1 MTPEKITIGI
11 LNHDNTIY
19 EKYVGNSLNKL
30 QGEFDLIIEKNKK
43 PAQAYNDIIE
53 KSKNRYIVFLHSDVT
68 FSHEF
73 IYNINKSIDRRP
85 DFGAF
90 CCVGVIKT
98 MFGKV
103 KIITSDIKKEKQ
115 VITSDSCCLVIN
127 KEHHLLFDADLFDE
141 YHMYVEDYCTQI
153 RLVLNL
159 KIYTVLTNWVWI
171 QDRTNF
177 FNDNPKAINWFI
189 HHSYTFTE
197 RGAKWGKWQYY
208 KNLLNDKW
216 NRKIRTT

>member
-1 MTPEKITIGI
+1 MDTEKITIGI
-11 LNHDNTIY
+11 LNHDNAVY
-19 EKYVGNSLNKL
+19 EKYVAESLKQL
-30 QGEFDLIIEKNKK
+30 QGDFDLIIEKNKK

-127 KEHHLLFDADLFDE
+127 KDHHLLFDATLFDE
-141 YHMYVEDYCTQI
+141 YHMYVEDYCTQV
-153 RLVLNL
+153 RLKRGLN
-159 KIYTVLTNWVWI
+159 IYTILNNWIWI
-171 QDRTNF
+171 QNEGAF
-177 FNDNPKAINWFI
+177 FNNNPNPYNWFI
-189 HHSYTFTE
+189 HHSHTFMK

-208 KNLLNDKW
+208 KDILDYKW
-216 NRKIRTT
+216 KQKIITT